1 VQDVLADL
9 EAEDLKLGLDALG
22 QVKVAELAGRDEISH
37 AVRRLGAGA
46 CEQVEG
52 GRPVPGRVGLPGQD
66 ADPRQQ
72 IPPGR
77 SAPGAADSDGAARG
91 PMTPALRAFS

>member
-22 QVKVAELAGRDEISH
+22 QVKVAELAGRDEVRH

-46 CEQVEG
+46 GEQVKG
-52 GRPVPGRVGLPGQD
+52 GRPVPGRVGLPGEHP
-66 ADPRQQ
+66 DPGKQVPSGGFR
-72 IPPGR
+72 
-77 SAPGAADSDGAARG
+77 
-91 PMTPALRAFS
+91 